1 MSKLKAVLFWCLK
14 AVLFSTILALLVAIF
29 GHRSMIDAIYKNVED
44 IMDGEMPPT
53 VVSFQSGPEIVSTIG
68 GSGEGL
74 NCSLP
79 PGLDIF
85 FDSSMDASGKRHLVR
100 QRFRQACVFHD
111 LCYRHGLA
119 TYGYNQNDCDRVLQ
133 NQAFRLCLYVRNDG
147 PQKDVS
153 DAERN
158 ARNAERCQTDSKMIL
173 AGVSLGGHKPYRAWD
188 RSTFFEF
195 ESDPSRSNGFSAARV
210 VDHPFKFIEGLK
222 AKYAG
227 ESDQIILT
235 FVNNRSNLTVTCATC
250 QDLVLQKW
258 TRLPEEASDEMKSAG
273 IASLPQALLTNQD
286 LKLSATGPVWL
297 PPRRRHGAP
306 HLLIDTAGKNHLIW
320 VSRNNPENTISCI
333 VVADAA
339 RLLTNTLPQRDFCN
353 EGARSPLKM
362 VEVDMFSTSPLPMEI
377 PGAPAED
384 GIVAVGLSAQR
395 LSAQKKADHSLSFCA
410 KSAIKPVN
418 RSIQNDDQANCVAFP
433 NEETSSGKGLG
444 AFQNFAVVRPGQQI
458 FVARDMRPSESRSKY
473 LWQRIGGDAYST
485 RGVMLIVDAT
495 APTAPKLGMVRFDI
509 PDLFDPMMPISR
521 TKDDLRFLSLRTSE
535 EKVGVHVIDFAKND
549 PGVEDVNL
557 NMSGTN
563 IRLDKSWAFRPV
575 QVLETRGA
583 SPKTK
588 LVFSRGKIAVEPGKP
603 VDPNANVETVRLETL
618 VLERDAA
625 APPDKPFLVTGGA
638 SCAVKY
644 TFKLNHD
651 YPCHRTF
658 DPNRPMRSSPAAK
671 MQASQLLIGHFAGD
685 DGHGIAFPDACL
697 KEPIVLKPTG
707 GAGGFAPAKQT
718 AGVKSNIERDVVCN
732 PIGAIEYVAGAMDAE
747 TSRN

>member
-1 MSKLKAVLFWCLK
+1 MSKLKAVLLWCLK
-14 AVLFSTILALLVAIF
+14 AVLFSTALALVVAIF
-29 GHRSMIDAIYKNVED
+29 GHRAAIDAVYKNVED
-44 IMDGEMPPT
+44 ILDGEMPPT

-68 GSGEGL
+68 GSGEGM

-85 FDSSMDASGKRHLVR
+85 FDSSEDAAGKRHLVR

-133 NQAFRLCLYVRNDG
+133 NHAFRLCLYVRNDG

-195 ESDPSRSNGFSAARV
+195 ESDPSRSNGFSVARV
-210 VDHPFKFIEGLK
+210 VDHPFKFVDGLK

-227 ESDQIILT
+227 ESDQVILR

-258 TRLPEEASDEMKSAG
+258 TRLPEEASDEMKSVG
-273 IASLPQALLTNQD
+273 ITSLPQALLTNQD

-306 HLLIDTAGKNHLIW
+306 HLLIDGAGNNHLIW

-333 VVADAA
+333 VLADAA
-339 RLLTNTLPQRDFCN
+339 KLLTHTLPQRDFCN
-353 EGARSPLKM
+353 EGARAPLKM
-362 VEVDMFSTSPLPMEI
+362 VEVDMFSTSPLPMEF

-384 GIVAVGLSAQR
+384 SIVAVGLSAQK
-395 LSAQKKADHSLSFCA
+395 LSAQNKADHSLSFCA
-410 KSAIKPVN
+410 KSAIRSVN
-418 RSIQNDDQANCVAFP
+418 RSVKNDDQANCVAFP
-433 NEETSSGKGLG
+433 DEETSGGKGLG

-458 FVARDMRPSESRSKY
+458 LFARDMRPSESPLKY
-473 LWQRIGGDAYST
+473 LWQWMGGNAYST
-485 RGVMLIVDAT
+485 SGVMLIVDAA
-495 APTAPKLGMVRFDI
+495 APTTPKLRIVPFDI

-521 TKDDLRFLSLRTSE
+521 TKDDLRFLSLRTSD
-535 EKVGVHVIDFAKND
+535 EKVGVHIIDFAKND

-557 NMSGTN
+557 TMNGTN

-575 QVLETRGA
+575 QVLETRDA

-625 APPDKPFLVTGGA
+625 ASPDKPFLVTGGA
-638 SCAVKY
+638 SCTVKY
-644 TFKLNHD
+644 TFKVNHD

-671 MQASQLLIGHFAGD
+671 MQASQLLIGHFAGG
-685 DGHGIAFPDACL
+685 DGHGLAFPDACV

-707 GAGGFAPAKQT
+707 GAGGFAPARQT
-718 AGVKSNIERDVVCN
+718 VGVKSNIERDVVCN
-732 PIGAIEYVAGAMDAE
+732 PIGAVEHVAGAMGAE
-747 TSRN
+747 ISRN